1 METFHHETLYNNFER
16 WMQEPRLQKGDGAGH
31 YYNDFTPV
39 HSDYADGWYIRK
51 AKGNSRFIVI
61 VSI

>member
-1 METFHHETLYNNFER
+1 METFHSETLFNNFDR
-16 WMQEPRLQKGDGAGH
+16 WLQEPRMQKGDGAGH

-51 AKGNSRFIVI
+51 AKGTL
-61 VSI
+61 

>member
-1 METFHHETLYNNFER
+1 METMNSDTMFNSFDK

-51 AKGNSRFIVI
+51 AKGTFVNK
-61 VSI
+61 